1 MTENYYTNVPV
12 AMIFFNRPDV
22 FKKAFEAVR
31 QVKPK
36 KLFLIQDGARQNRE
50 DDVKNIEK
58 CRDIVRNIDWECDVV
73 RDYSDT
79 NLGCG
84 RRMYTGITNAF
95 KTVDRLIIIED
106 DIVAT

>member
-58 CRDIVRNIDWECDVV
+58 YVGN
-73 RDYSDT
+73 
-79 NLGCG
+79 
-84 RRMYTGITNAF
+84 
-95 KTVDRLIIIED
+95 
-106 DIVAT
+106 